1 MGAGRAVGKLRENW
15 RLFKESEPG
24 RRFQDRYYRRQRE
37 GNGGLNPR
45 KVLNIAIGGLLI
57 LAGAFMVLAPGPGWV
72 TFFVGFWMIGGES
85 RPAARFLDR
94 IEVALRKL
102 ARWARDAWTR
112 SPVAV
117 KVLICAL
124 ILLCAAAVGY
134 GIYYFLF

>member
-1 MGAGRAVGKLRENW
+1 MSTARTVGKLKESW

-24 RRFQDRYYRRQRE
+24 SRFQDRYYRRQRE
-37 GNGGLNPR
+37 GNSRLNPR
-45 KVLNIAIGGLLI
+45 KVLNIAIGVLLI

-72 TFFVGFWMIGGES
+72 TFFVGFGMIGGEF
-85 RPAARFLDR
+85 RPVARALDR

-124 ILLCAAAVGY
+124 ILLCAAAIGY